1 MAGPF
6 YTLNATPSYTHAY
19 HFTRHACHLLD
30 VVRSARGDVLGVK
43 FFPRCGPAAVM
54 AITSRNL
61 KGSLCA
67 NRLAAAGAQSV
78 SVTKTEMSGRQVRSP
93 R

>member
-1 MAGPF
+1 MPPF
-6 YTLNATPSYTHAY
+6 AD
-19 HFTRHACHLLD
+19 HFTRYACHLLV

-43 FFPRCGPAAVM
+43 FLPRSGPATVM

-61 KGSLCA
+61 KVSLCA
-67 NRLAAAGAQSV
+67 NRLAPQEAQSV
-78 SVTKTEMSGRQVRSP
+78 SMTKTEMSGRQVRLP